1 VLVCQ
6 RLRCSSAQSVGSFV
20 SFSDQEASIPHSRT
34 MAGTA
39 SSFAR
44 TKTGSARRRGFGLVQ
59 RESGDQA
66 GRRSTTAGTYPHW
79 SVVTAT
85 DGIGINPGSYS
96 KAARC
101 NARAAFELCGAAY
114 SGVSSKL
121 ASTCPITSAR
131 ISRPSAALRSLV
143 RRPQRFSVRPFPAL
157 HRRSRPANC
166 RRSPR

>member
-85 DGIGINPGSYS
+85 DGIGINPGSSSPRPPGVTPVRPLSYVERPVQGFSS
-96 KAARC
+96 KTSLHLPHRQHQPTLQ
-101 NARAAFELCGAAY
+101 RRCGAFFR
-114 SGVSSKL
+114 GKDGG
-121 ASTCPITSAR
+121 
-131 ISRPSAALRSLV
+131 
-143 RRPQRFSVRPFPAL
+143 RPQRFSLAV
-157 HRRSRPANC
+157 
-166 RRSPR
+166 